1 MALSATLSLAPF
13 RLNVNP
19 RNLRLAG
26 RSTALFS
33 GFTVSRS
40 ESLTKRVTLAI
51 TRSPAVLL
59 LTMMLQS
66 SA

>member
-1 MALSATLSLAPF
+1 M
-13 RLNVNP
+13 
-19 RNLRLAG
+19 G

-51 TRSPAVLL
+51 TRLPARLL
-59 LTMMLQS
+59 LTTMLQS